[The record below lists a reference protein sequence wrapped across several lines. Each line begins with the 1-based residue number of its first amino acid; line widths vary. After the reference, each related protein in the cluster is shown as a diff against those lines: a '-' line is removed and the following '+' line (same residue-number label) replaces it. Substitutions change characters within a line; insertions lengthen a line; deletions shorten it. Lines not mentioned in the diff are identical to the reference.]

1 MVVQSE
7 RSIGD
12 FSALTFN
19 NNNPSPDKKEKLQR
33 LEELIEPL
41 SSVAC

>member
-12 FSALTFN
+12 FSALTFR
-19 NNNPSPDKKEKLQR
+19 NNNPSPDIREKIQR
-33 LEELIEPL
+33 LEEGSILVRCDL
-41 SSVAC
+41 N